1 MAFANTNGGASA
13 LPSFDAPAWLA
24 SLVAIG
30 GGYALAS
37 DRKLWLVVEDCD
49 ADDLAPVMAQIVG
62 QPGRAEAIRCTIDA
76 QQNVEAR

>member
-1 MAFANTNGGASA
+1 MAVLHATGSAAA

-62 QPGRAEAIRCTIDA
+62 HPGRAEAIRCTVEA
-76 QQNVEAR
+76 QQNGEVR